1 MRGCRQPEGHK
12 QQRDKREAAAHARE
26 QVPAVMKGNLYPGR
40 VCLWGEGSKVGN
52 RTFGSA
58 G

>member
-26 QVPAVMKGNLYPGR
+26 QVPAGR
-40 VCLWGEGSKVGN
+40 NSNSFHAPFQSGTE
-52 RTFGSA
+52 R
-58 G
+58 